1 MFFLLKLKKNFFV
14 LHPSPTYQKKKKKKQ
29 ISLLCIMN
37 IMIYA
42 EHIKFHKMEATIQ
55 EWQCNQNT
63 TIRLLTYLKLKK
75 KKLNLTV
82 EFLT

>member
-1 MFFLLKLKKNFFV
+1 MFFLLKLKKKLFCA
-14 LHPSPTYQKKKKKKQ
+14 SPEPNLSKKKKKQ

-75 KKLNLTV
+75 KLNLTV